1 LADRKPVAPVDEVDI
16 HAGYGET
23 SLMLALIPQ
32 WVRPDR
38 LAMPPVALS
47 ATSRLS
53 LEGRFA
59 VAWKTSD
66 VAVEGV
72 IGNPAAASPDE
83 GHRRFRAM
91 VENFSALLQ
100 EIVRFEGWRPGG
112 VGQ

>member
-1 LADRKPVAPVDEVDI
+1 
-16 HAGYGET
+16 
-23 SLMLALIPQ
+23 
-32 WVRPDR
+32 
-38 LAMPPVALS
+38 
-47 ATSRLS
+47 
-53 LEGRFA
+53 